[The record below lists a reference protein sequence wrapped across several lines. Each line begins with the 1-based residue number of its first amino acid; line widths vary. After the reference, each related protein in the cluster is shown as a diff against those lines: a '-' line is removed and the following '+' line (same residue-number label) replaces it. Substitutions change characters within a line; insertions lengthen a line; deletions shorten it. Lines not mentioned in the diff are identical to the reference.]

1 MTESLFFVR
10 KKTGGAIHVIL
21 KKIVIEIIYFVYS
34 KGNYMKK
41 NMSNTYKII
50 LPIIL
55 LHVVFFAACDKAK
68 ESAEYIVTRTNNYTT
83 KQILNTWNIIGT
95 LTHNEDS
102 MIANNIAVSS
112 VYRDSLAMVLLK
124 DSLHFCGIYTPKYGM
139 MDFREVY
146 NIAPDDTTGVLAGH
160 ITYATCQ
167 IKSDL
172 DTIMYLRMES
182 SMPNTL
188 WANKDTLRRKDVS
201 GMNLFTLPLKAGIN
215 DIVIKFITDG
225 DDLSFEAML
234 CDSLTIS
241 RLFIEGQSGNII
253 YALINDSKDILLT
266 NAHQNVMDAPVV
278 MNVHDVQGNLL
289 KSFTLEKDSMVYN
302 VPEMEWG
309 KSYMYSM
316 TIAGRTVRQPA
327 LCGKDDDALIRFRA
341 LADKLPINHPRRAEV
356 EELLYRLDFLLHHPT
371 RYEGDWWWQ
380 FKIPTITYQLEYT
393 FAHLDYDYGQSDLEP
408 NIMFV
413 TYKSEQ
419 DDSLQHYLLAR
430 PNHIDPKKPLPL
442 VAVVRPHIENPY
454 HFFCCPQLARQW
466 AINQMQAMAERY
478 HCLIFMPEMRTYLKE
493 DITKKSEREFHIALS
508 HLTDHYPVDSTRI
521 YLHANCSGGYRALRL
536 ATQNPTL
543 FAAIGLY
550 APVYHCP
557 YTDESSQE
565 VAPENMLERLKDIP
579 IFVHGDPFDTHSP
592 YSIYKD
598 LVSDCHRKG
607 LPLTLSIKRNSGR
620 AYNVVLTG
628 EEAMEFF
635 FNNKK

>member
-1 MTESLFFVR
+1 
-10 KKTGGAIHVIL
+10 
-21 KKIVIEIIYFVYS
+21 
-34 KGNYMKK
+34 
-41 NMSNTYKII
+41 
-50 LPIIL
+50 
-55 LHVVFFAACDKAK
+55 
-68 ESAEYIVTRTNNYTT
+68 
-83 KQILNTWNIIGT
+83 
-95 LTHNEDS
+95 
-102 MIANNIAVSS
+102 
-112 VYRDSLAMVLLK
+112 
-124 DSLHFCGIYTPKYGM
+124 
-139 MDFREVY
+139 
-146 NIAPDDTTGVLAGH
+146 
-160 ITYATCQ
+160 
-167 IKSDL
+167 
-172 DTIMYLRMES
+172 
-182 SMPNTL
+182 
-188 WANKDTLRRKDVS
+188 
-201 GMNLFTLPLKAGIN
+201 
-215 DIVIKFITDG
+215 
-225 DDLSFEAML
+225 
-234 CDSLTIS
+234 
-241 RLFIEGQSGNII
+241 
-253 YALINDSKDILLT
+253 
-266 NAHQNVMDAPVV
+266 
-278 MNVHDVQGNLL
+278 
-289 KSFTLEKDSMVYN
+289 
-302 VPEMEWG
+302 
-309 KSYMYSM
+309 M

>member
-1 MTESLFFVR
+1 MKFIIIDFR
-10 KKTGGAIHVIL
+10 AL
-21 KKIVIEIIYFVYS
+21 KFTLKRNYDNIMLDFTIMSGFSFIIIAVMVCFTSCTIRHHALYNIN
-34 KGNYMKK
+34 KA
-41 NMSNTYKII
+41 NTII
-50 LPIIL
+50 TKRPMLTWDL
-55 LHVVFFAACDKAK
+55 L
-68 ESAEYIVTRTNNYTT
+68 
-83 KQILNTWNIIGT
+83 GT
-95 LTHNEDS
+95 LEFEEDS
-102 MIANNIAVSS
+102 ACGCKIAVNAQ
-112 VYRDSLAMVLLK
+112 YRDSMSLVMPK
-124 DSLHFCGIYTPKYGM
+124 DSLHFCDTYTAKYGV
-139 MDFREVY
+139 MDFGEVFDISP
-146 NIAPDDTTGVLAGH
+146 NDTTGMLTGR
-160 ITYATCQ
+160 IIYAMCQ
-167 IKSDL
+167 VESEC
-172 DTIMYLRMES
+172 DTTMYI
-182 SMPNTL
+182 SMNSEMSNTL
-188 WANKDTLRRKDVS
+188 WVNEDTIKRKEVS
-201 GMNLFTLPLKAGIN
+201 GMNIFTLPLKAGAN
-215 DIVIKFITDG
+215 NIVIKFTIG
-225 DDLSFEAML
+225 GGDLSFEAML

>member
-1 MTESLFFVR
+1 MKFIIIDFR
-10 KKTGGAIHVIL
+10 AL
-21 KKIVIEIIYFVYS
+21 KSTLKRNYDNIMLDFTIMSGFSFIIIAVMICFTSCTIRHHALYNIN
-34 KGNYMKK
+34 KA
-41 NMSNTYKII
+41 NTII
-50 LPIIL
+50 TKRPMLTWDL
-55 LHVVFFAACDKAK
+55 L
-68 ESAEYIVTRTNNYTT
+68 
-83 KQILNTWNIIGT
+83 GT
-95 LTHNEDS
+95 LEFEEDS
-102 MIANNIAVSS
+102 ACGSKIAVNAQ
-112 VYRDSLAMVLLK
+112 YRDSMSLVMPK
-124 DSLHFCGIYTPKYGM
+124 DSLHFCDTYTAKYGV
-139 MDFREVY
+139 MDFGEVFDISPNDTAGMLTGRIIY
-146 NIAPDDTTGVLAGH
+146 AMCQVESECDTT
-160 ITYATCQ
+160 
-167 IKSDL
+167 
-172 DTIMYLRMES
+172 MYI
-182 SMPNTL
+182 SMNSEMSNTL
-188 WANKDTLRRKDVS
+188 WVNEDTIKRKEVS
-201 GMNLFTLPLKAGIN
+201 GMNIFTLPLKAGIN

-225 DDLSFEAML
+225 DDLSFEVTL

-241 RLFIEGQSGNII
+241 RLFVEGQSGNII

-430 PNHIDPKKPLPL
+430 PNHIDTKKPLPL
-442 VAVVRPHIENPY
+442 VTVVRPHIENPY

-508 HLTDHYPVDSTRI
+508 HFTDHYPVDSTRI

-592 YSIYKD
+592 YSVYKD

-635 FNNKK
+635 FYNKK